1 MSYSRI
7 HHRITIPPQK
17 IDHSPPPGGA
27 SPGIAHSLV
36 TVTMPVHRSRCP
48 AAFPHAARFFSTL
61 HRTRLAAHSRP
72 RPLAIGSCCLRS
84 LPLVPSRRRE
94 HFGSDTPGLSAR
106 SSYKPLG
113 IAVEY
118 GLARHAHDRPV
129 PRPPQI
135 PESTR
140 PGFVAPWL
148 LSVVSFCVSRCP
160 MECSRCPWNVALTF
174 SLHLS
179 GLCCVPPAAD

>member
-72 RPLAIGSCCLRS
+72 RPCYRFLLSAVPAPRPLPPPRAFWLRY
-84 LPLVPSRRRE
+84 
-94 HFGSDTPGLSAR
+94 PGLSAR

-129 PRPPQI
+129 ARPPQI

-148 LSVVSFCVSRCP
+148 LSVVSLCVSRCP